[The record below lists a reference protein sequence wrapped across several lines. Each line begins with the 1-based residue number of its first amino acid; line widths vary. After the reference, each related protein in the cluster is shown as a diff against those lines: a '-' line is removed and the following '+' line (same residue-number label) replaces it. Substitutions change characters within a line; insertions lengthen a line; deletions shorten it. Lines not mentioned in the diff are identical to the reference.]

1 MLLVLNVPGL
11 SRVLFWPVGVLGAL
25 LQALFGLNVGLA

>member
-1 MLLVLNVPGL
+1 
-11 SRVLFWPVGVLGAL
+11 VLFWPVGVLGAL